1 MKHRP
6 IAVAIAAAAVGFSCG
21 RDDETVPTESPVP
34 AEYTWV
40 DLSET
45 QPESQP
51 SLRVVDTRPAKT
63 RITTAPSTRA
73 AQPIHTAEEVP
84 TFTPLI
90 NAAANEWVRYAAMD
104 ERILEYRVL
113 SVEHSKITT
122 QVRVYEQGYPL
133 GQAALRV
140 DARDGDPVADLAQ
153 RVGAQRT
160 ARETSIHTAGR
171 TLSAIC
177 YEDRWIDEEV
187 PYVRRTW
194 VSPKVPVFGTIR
206 MELYGADLLEA
217 RLELV
222 DFGNQ

>member
-1 MKHRP
+1 
-6 IAVAIAAAAVGFSCG
+6 
-21 RDDETVPTESPVP
+21 
-34 AEYTWV
+34 
-40 DLSET
+40 
-45 QPESQP
+45 
-51 SLRVVDTRPAKT
+51 
-63 RITTAPSTRA
+63 
-73 AQPIHTAEEVP
+73 
-84 TFTPLI
+84 
-90 NAAANEWVRYAAMD
+90 MD

-133 GQAALRV
+133 GQPALRV
-140 DARDGDPVADLAQ
+140 DARNGDPVADLAQ

-160 ARETSIHTAGR
+160 ARETSIHAAGR

-177 YEDRWIDEEV
+177 YEDCWIDEEV

-194 VSPKVPVFGTIR
+194 VSRKVPVFGTIR
-206 MELYGADLLEA
+206 MELYGADVLEA